1 MKRRRSRYG
10 DGRDLKGWEEGYR
23 MEETPDTLIIR
34 FTGPRKVLS
43 TSWLNGG
50 YREDLT
56 AVFNHQ
62 ISTGACKAC
71 HSGGSVKNYL
81 ERVARSSG
89 LDAGTVT
96 GLVTRA
102 EMKNAVVSS
111 ASFRDLS
118 VCSVVTGGIDKN
130 AVRAGDPASYYE
142 NGNTFEPVGGTINT
156 ILMINADIPEY
167 TMSRAIITATEAK
180 AAALQQIMARSLC
193 STGFAT
199 GSGTD
204 MIAVVANPS
213 SPHKITDAGTH
224 SKCGELIGR
233 TVIEATLAAV
243 EKETGVSTASQRNA
257 LTRLFRYGIT
267 EKSLL
272 KEAKKHNP
280 QYRDPDE
287 RKRFLTAAG
296 KWAADPRS
304 VSLVAAALH
313 IVDEAEWG
321 LLLREDASRRIAG
334 IVNGNTDIRVEPDNG
349 NSPVRTLTAA
359 LSALITAETAG
370 GISPGDR

>member
-1 MKRRRSRYG
+1 
-10 DGRDLKGWEEGYR
+10 

-62 ISTGACKAC
+62 ISTGACEAC

-130 AVRAGDPASYYE
+130 AVRAGVPASYYE

-167 TMSRAIITATEAK
+167 AMSRAIITATEAK
-180 AAALQQIMARSLC
+180 AAALQQIMAPSLR

-257 LTRLFRYGIT
+257 LIRLFRYGIT

-272 KEAKKHNP
+272 KEAKEHNP

-296 KWAADPRS
+296 KWAVDPCS
-304 VSLVAAALH
+304 VTLVAAALH

-349 NSPVRTLTAA
+349 NSPVRTLTTA